1 MIKRFMVILALVAA
15 MLLLATPVLAAS
27 LGISPSQVKVSVP
40 SNGSTEAN
48 FKVHYFSGDL
58 EVSLV
63 DIPLEVKP
71 ERIHVEASDEP
82 KDITLTIYGDE
93 SLGPQVYNGYIR
105 FLGLSGETVAVAVKV
120 KAQVTNIAGEP
131 AEEPG
136 APAEESPPSEQP
148 PTPPPAQPPMPP
160 TLAPD
165 GGFPVIPVAGIV
177 GGVAVLITIIV
188 LVARRN
194 R

>member
-1 MIKRFMVILALVAA
+1 MVILALVAA

-63 DIPLEVKP
+63 DIPLEVEP
-71 ERIHVEASDEP
+71 ERVHVEASDEP
-82 KDITLTIYGDE
+82 QDITLTIYGDE

-120 KAQVTNIAGEP
+120 KAQVTNIAGEL

-136 APAEESPPSEQP
+136 APAEESPPPAQS
-148 PTPPPAQPPMPP
+148 PPAQPPSEQPPMPP
-160 TLAPD
+160 KPPAPD
-165 GGFPVIPVAGIV
+165 GGFPVIPVVGIG